1 MACIAIGGFQ
11 HETNT
16 FAPSLATLAD
26 FEPIASEVLICVA
39 PGPMIADPGALPWT
53 RLRTGMRIHPNG
65 PAFGAA

>member
-1 MACIAIGGFQ
+1 MARIAIGGIH

-39 PGPMIADPGALPWT
+39 PGPMVADPGALPWT
-53 RLRTGMRIHPNG
+53 RLRPGVRIRPNG
-65 PAFGAA
+65 PAFGVS